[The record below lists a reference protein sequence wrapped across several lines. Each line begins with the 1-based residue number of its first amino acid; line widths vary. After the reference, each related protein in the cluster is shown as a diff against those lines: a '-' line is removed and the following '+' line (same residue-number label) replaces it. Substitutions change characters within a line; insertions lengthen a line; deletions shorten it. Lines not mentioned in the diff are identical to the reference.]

1 MKGRAGYSLLEVL
14 LAFVI
19 MTVLLAALL
28 PGQAQLLNRAS
39 LQEGRLLAFDY
50 ALSRAASLG
59 IATPLEIRASEEI
72 YRDWLITTDI
82 SEGDTIGPD
91 VDTLHIEI
99 TVNQV
104 GGGHLATFQTMA
116 VTP

>member
-19 MTVLLAALL
+19 MTVVLAALI

-39 LQEGRLLAFDY
+39 LQEDRLLAFDY
-50 ALSRAASLG
+50 ALSRAARLG
-59 IATPLEIRASEEI
+59 IETPLEIGASEEI
-72 YRDWLITTDI
+72 YRDWLITTNI
-82 SEGDTIGPD
+82 SEGDTAELN

-99 TVNQV
+99 TVNQA
-104 GGGHLATFQTMA
+104 GSGHLATFQTMA